1 MDETDGKCHI
11 VKRCSNLE
19 NIKKQP
25 IYENTDTHA
34 CSTTFPSE
42 SFSYKAS
49 GHVYTFRDKTFE
61 RADGYPHYQSLPA
74 PTTYSAYQNRDEI
87 QMTINPAITH
97 IMETLI
103 KNNHEYV
110 QKENRRLFGQ
120 V

>member
-1 MDETDGKCHI
+1 MKTRTHMLAPRLFPLNLSAI
-11 VKRCSNLE
+11 KRVGT
-19 NIKKQP
+19 I
-25 IYENTDTHA
+25 
-34 CSTTFPSE
+34 
-42 SFSYKAS
+42 
-49 GHVYTFRDKTFE
+49 YTFRDKTFE

-87 QMTINPAITH
+87 QMTINLDITH